1 MEAAPVGPVGP
12 VTLGPVGPVN
22 PVGPVG
28 PTNSLSILLDMSTT
42 AEIKLNFSDETLLEI
57 VSGYIDFGKSVISIC
72 VPEPLYIPKVPDQ
85 TGNEGSPPSNTIQ
98 TP

>member
-1 MEAAPVGPVGP
+1 VGPVGPVGP
-12 VTLGPVGPVN
+12 VTLGPVGPVEPVGPVAPVS

-28 PTNSLSILLDMSTT
+28 PTNSFSILLEMSTT

-72 VPEPLYIPKVPDQ
+72 VP
-85 TGNEGSPPSNTIQ
+85 
-98 TP
+98 